1 MRRLLLP
8 ALLALTALASP
19 SLGQTE
25 RILRFDSDITVHEDG
40 SMAVRET
47 VKVQAQGI
55 EIKRGI
61 YRDFPTLYRTSW
73 FTRRTVPFEVTEVLR
88 DGRPEPHHTAPLT
101 NGVRVYAGSA
111 DVFLE
116 PGVYTYTF
124 AYETDRQ
131 IGYFEDHDE
140 LYWNVTGNG
149 WAFPIDVAA
158 ATVALPS
165 SVPSSAIRTEGY
177 TGPQGAKGKDFTA
190 SVIPNERA
198 AFQTAHALPPKHGLT
213 IQQGAKGKDFPSSI
227 LPNGRATFQTTHA
240 LSPKHGLTIVVMW
253 PKGYVRPV
261 VSGRRLADF
270 ANDNPDLLAGA
281 FGLLALLF
289 YYLVAW
295 DRVGRD
301 PRRGVIMP
309 LFEPPP
315 GLSPAAVRY
324 LVRMGYDNRC
334 LTAAVLNMA
343 VKGYLTIEENAGG
356 YALRKAERS
365 ASALSAEER
374 KAATAFFLGGSPI
387 ELTQSNHSFVGGAVH
402 ALKRALAMGM
412 EKRYFLTNRP
422 YLVPGIVISVATL
435 LLTGVLG
442 ARGPEPAFMPLFLY
456 LWLSIWTVGVAALVV
471 SAGALW
477 RAALAGGHPRLPS
490 IGGAVGMTLFCLP
503 FLGGEALGIYFLGK
517 TSSVWV
523 VAIVSA
529 AAVINLAFYH
539 LLKAP
544 TSGGRTLM
552 DQVEGF
558 RMYLDATEEDE
569 LKFLYQPRRTPEVFE
584 RYLPYAVALGVET
597 RWTER
602 FSDVLAA
609 AGRAGEA
616 YSPAWYSGLA
626 WTNLGAS
633 GFVSSMGSSLST
645 AIASSST
652 APGSSSGG
660 GGGGSSGGGGG
671 GGGGGGW

>member
-8 ALLALTALASP
+8 VLLALTALASP
-19 SLGQTE
+19 SLGQAE

-47 VKVQAQGI
+47 LKVQAQGI

-61 YRDFPTLYRTSW
+61 YRDFPTLYRTRW
-73 FTRRTVPFEVTEVLR
+73 FTRRAVPFEVTEVLR

-111 DVFLE
+111 DVFLK
-116 PGVYTYTF
+116 PGIYTYTF

-131 IGYFEDHDE
+131 LGYFEDHDE

-190 SVIPNERA
+190 
-198 AFQTAHALPPKHGLT
+198 
-213 IQQGAKGKDFPSSI
+213 GA

-240 LSPKHGLTIVVMW
+240 LSPRDGLTIVVMW
-253 PKGYVRPV
+253 PKGHVRPV
-261 VSGRRLADF
+261 ESGRRLADF
-270 ANDNPDLLAGA
+270 ANDNPDLLVGA

-289 YYLVAW
+289 YYVVAW

-324 LVRMGYDNRC
+324 LMRMGYDNRC

-343 VKGYLTIEENAGG
+343 VKGHLTIEENAGG
-356 YALRKAERS
+356 YALRKAVPG

-387 ELTQSNHSFVGGAVH
+387 ELTQSNHSFVGGAIH

-442 ARGPEPAFMPLFLY
+442 ARGPEPAFVPLFLY

-490 IGGAVGMTLFCLP
+490 IGGAVGMTLLCLP

-529 AAVINLAFYH
+529 AAAINLAFYH

-544 TSGGRTLM
+544 TSGGRALM

-616 YSPAWYSGLA
+616 YSPAWYSGSA
-626 WTNLGAS
+626 WTSLGAS
-633 GFVSSMGSSLST
+633 GFVSSIGSSLST